1 MKKLNV
7 FELKQVSG
15 GDPLGARVPSV
26 GDLLREVGLE
36 VGLKYLKYLSTLAK
50 NSNAEYGSLE

>member
-15 GDPLGARVPSV
+15 GDSLGARVPSV
-26 GDLLREVGLE
+26 GELLREVGLE
-36 VGLKYLKYLSTLAK
+36 VGLKYLSTFL
-50 NSNAEYGSLE
+50 